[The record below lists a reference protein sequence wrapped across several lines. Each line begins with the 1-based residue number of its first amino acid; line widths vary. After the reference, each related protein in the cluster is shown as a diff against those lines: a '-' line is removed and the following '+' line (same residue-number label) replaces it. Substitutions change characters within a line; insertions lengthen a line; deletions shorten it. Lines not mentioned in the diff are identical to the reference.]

1 MTGLRDARTEPHV
14 TKQETAVEIDSVKS
28 PRIEQRRSRRF
39 STTLDVEIYWHD
51 EYRVPCVLP
60 AVVKNV
66 SAGGFGNSL
75 GRKSPVVSLLTVG
88 TPQTSMP
95 CVVRQ
100 VHPDHGAFLIGV
112 ALLPIRDGTTP
123 TPTS

>member
-1 MTGLRDARTEPHV
+1 MTTVRATKSHGGKPFNVLSNEDLDALRKGADNLAAHVQIVRQYGL
-14 TKQETAVEIDSVKS
+14 
-28 PRIEQRRSRRF
+28 
-39 STTLDVEIYWHD
+39 
-51 EYRVPCVLP
+51 PCVAP
-60 AVVKNV
+60 AVVRNV
-66 SAGGFGNSL
+66 SAGGFGISL
-75 GRKSPVVSLLTVG
+75 GRKPPVGSLRTVR